1 MKSDLD
7 ARPVFLQTEESIKGH
22 FLICYVAVL
31 LERILQFKIFKNKY
45 SSNELYNFFK
55 KYKVIKGKSE
65 YTNTT
70 SDNNFIRELTK
81 FTNLPLRN
89 LYLSPAQFE
98 RILNYKL

>member
-1 MKSDLD
+1 MPDLY
-7 ARPVFLQTEESIKGH
+7 FY
-22 FLICYVAVL
+22 LICYVAVL
-31 LERILQFKIFKNKY
+31 LERILQFKIFDNKY

-89 LYLSPAQFE
+89 LYLSPVQFE